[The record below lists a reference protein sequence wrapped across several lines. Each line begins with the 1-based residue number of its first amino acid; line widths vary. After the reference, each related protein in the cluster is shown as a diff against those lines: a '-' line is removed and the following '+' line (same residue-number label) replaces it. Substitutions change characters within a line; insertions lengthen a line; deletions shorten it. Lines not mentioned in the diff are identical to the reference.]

1 MSESSPTFKVVT
13 VFTSTLEPYPSEIGQ
28 MENQLVRLRDS
39 HYFYSPYDTDSQ
51 KVTIK
56 LASSSVESFTKLSPS
71 SARGSTLL
79 FGPYK
84 DVKKFSVLEISI
96 LLSRIMF
103 KY

>member
-1 MSESSPTFKVVT
+1 
-13 VFTSTLEPYPSEIGQ
+13 

-39 HYFYSPYDTDSQ
+39 HYFFSPYGTETQ

-84 DVKKFSVLEISI
+84 DIKKFSVLKFPF
-96 LLSRIMF
+96 LYQYNFYR
-103 KY
+103 YVTTD

>member
-1 MSESSPTFKVVT
+1 
-13 VFTSTLEPYPSEIGQ
+13 

-39 HYFYSPYDTDSQ
+39 HYFFTPYDTESQ

-84 DVKKFSVLEISI
+84 DIKKFSVLKTTIFHYQYNI
-96 LLSRIMF
+96 DF
-103 KY
+103 VYKYCFYRLGVSFGGALHQQLPLCKV